1 MDEIE
6 YHPLNTMSKLLGH
19 MDLIKLINFLHNL
32 YVLFYYKNKEIIL
45 FLLYLLFETNLNY

>member
-1 MDEIE
+1 
-6 YHPLNTMSKLLGH
+6 